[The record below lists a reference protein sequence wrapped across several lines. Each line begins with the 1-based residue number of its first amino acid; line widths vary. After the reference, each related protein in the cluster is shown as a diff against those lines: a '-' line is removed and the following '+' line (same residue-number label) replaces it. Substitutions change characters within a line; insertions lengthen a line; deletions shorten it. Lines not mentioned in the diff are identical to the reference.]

1 MPKFIEML
9 KGLMVKL
16 FVGPLKVSFSRF
28 PDTLIASFVL
38 GILMI
43 SYNEWFSQEEI
54 LLDISMTIFLFLPV
68 TLFVHLLREQ
78 IPAKTLFRWIDRLII
93 LGLATGYFIFIQIE
107 NSDAVTFNKFS
118 NLMTAFYLLPVF
130 IPVLFSK
137 KDVPSF
143 IVVFFTRFLTALFY
157 GLMLFTG
164 ISIILLSYSV
174 LFSVFIS
181 LTTYTNYFIGIMT
194 FIFMPIF
201 LSSYP
206 KKDENIQ
213 FNDVAI
219 VWKRVFSFVIA
230 PVITVFSILII
241 AYLLTSSVNN
251 ETYQPVIYTFST
263 LVIAFA
269 GISSQFVL
277 EGMKKDNFFID
288 LFLKYFHYIL
298 LAIMIGYYVELIRLG
313 VQQWFGLVIIV
324 QLILGVWPVT
334 YSVLKILKHEYA
346 KDISLLTLVG
356 AYVWIAVL
364 PFGNAVNVTV
374 FSLNQKLISV
384 LNRLDMIDDQGE
396 VIRKVDIPQSD
407 FNVLY
412 SVVGEMNDL
421 GLNRF
426 SIIPDDFEYPYDF
439 PEFFGVSVEDED
451 RPSESFGFSLNTTV
465 LDFSSLDFDYFVSI
479 FDIKNLDGNPYSSG
493 PLDISLTSTVDFSFP
508 LTVSVLTRSLTV
520 ELYED
525 VAKALQESFDAP
537 FYESENMDDFT
548 VIFENDDLKLT
559 FIVSGVSVIRNQFY
573 SEFFIGFYLAIKLK

>member
-1 MPKFIEML
+1 MPKFIEVL

-54 LLDISMTIFLFLPV
+54 LLDISVTIFLFLPM
-68 TLFVHLLREQ
+68 TLFVTLLREK
-78 IPAKTLFRWIDRLII
+78 IPAKTLIRWIDRLII
-93 LGLATGYFIFIQIE
+93 MVLATSFFIFIRLE
-107 NSDAVTFNKFS
+107 NSDAVTFNKFA
-118 NLMTAFYLLPVF
+118 NLMTAFYVLPVF
-130 IPVLFSK
+130 IPVLFSR

-181 LTTYTNYFIGIMT
+181 LTTYANYFIGIMT

-206 KKDENIQ
+206 KKDEIIQ
-213 FNDVAI
+213 FDHVAI

-230 PVITVFSILII
+230 PVITVFSFLII
-241 AYLLTSSVNN
+241 AYLLTSSINN
-251 ETYQPVIYTFST
+251 ATYQPVIYTFST

-277 EGMKKDNFFID
+277 EAMKKDNLFIN
-288 LFLKYFHYIL
+288 LFVKYFHYIL
-298 LAIMIGYYVELIRLG
+298 LAVMLGYYVELIRLG
-313 VQQWFGLVIIV
+313 TQQWFGLVIIV

-334 YSVLKILKHEYA
+334 YSVLKIVNHQYA

-364 PFGNAVNVTV
+364 PFGNAVSVTV
-374 FSLNQKLISV
+374 FSLNQKLVSV
-384 LNRLDMIDDQGE
+384 LNQLDMIDDQGE
-396 VIRKVDIPQSD
+396 VIRRVDIPQSD

-412 SVVGEMNDL
+412 NVVGEMNDL

-426 SIIPDDFEYPYDF
+426 SMIPDDFEYPYDF
-439 PEFFGVSVEDED
+439 PEFFGISVEDEN
-451 RPSESFGFSLNTTV
+451 RPNESFNYTLNAPV
-465 LDFSSLDFDYFVSI
+465 LDFSSLDFDYFVTI
-479 FDIKNLDGNPYSSG
+479 FDIKNLEGNPYTSG
-493 PLDISLTSTVDFSFP
+493 SLEISLTSTVDFSFP
-508 LTVSVLTRSLTV
+508 LTVSVLTRSLTI

-525 VAKALQESFDAP
+525 VAQALQESFGTP
-537 FYESENMDDFT
+537 FYQSDDIDDFT
-548 VIFENDDLKLT
+548 LIFEHDDLKLT
-559 FIVSGVSVIRNQFY
+559 FIVSTLSVIRNQFY